1 MMICGTLITPDITLL
16 TRRRTALKRIS
27 EFSAKLILYL
37 IKRVAVE
44 IFPLEFHS

>member
-27 EFSAKLILYL
+27 DRSAADGN
-37 IKRVAVE
+37 KRVAGY
-44 IFPLEFHS
+44 